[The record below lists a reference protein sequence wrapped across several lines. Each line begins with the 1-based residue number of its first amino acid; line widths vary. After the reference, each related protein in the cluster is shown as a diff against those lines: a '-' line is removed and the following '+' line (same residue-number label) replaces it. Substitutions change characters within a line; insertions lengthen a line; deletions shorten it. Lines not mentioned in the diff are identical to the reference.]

1 MNVKRNFSKFW
12 QAFGHPRV
20 FIFMLA
26 GTAFIFLTFLTS
38 SNALEIAI
46 SSIASVFIGIGVN
59 NFSSFETHVKD
70 EQKLKQKIDH
80 SIKIMEMT
88 RSGIHKLCHE
98 INDETNPRIK
108 EELAGLEQFMSISI
122 QLIREERSLE

>member
-1 MNVKRNFSKFW
+1 MSIKKNFNKFW
-12 QAFGHPRV
+12 QAFSHPGV

-26 GTAFIFLTFLTS
+26 GTAIIFLTFLTS

-59 NFSSFETHVKD
+59 NFSSFEIHLKD
-70 EQKLKQKIDH
+70 EQKLRRKIDH

-88 RSGIHKLCHE
+88 KLNIGKLGNE
-98 INDETNPRIK
+98 VNNEAGFRIK
-108 EELAGLEQFMSISI
+108 EELTNLEQFINISI
-122 QLIREERSLE
+122 QLIREDRSLE